1 MSKIIWVN
9 GCFDLL
15 HPGHIELFKIAKS
28 LGDKLIVGLDSD
40 AKVKRD
46 KGQSRPINTFQDRKT
61 ILESIK
67 YIDVVVGF
75 DTRQELENL
84 IELYN
89 PDILIDGGEWRDDG
103 VGREYAKETRFFD
116 RIGGYSSTKIIQK
129 CYYAG
134 IRSY

>member
-1 MSKIIWVN
+1 MSKSIWVN
-9 GCFDLL
+9 GCFALL

-28 LGDKLIVGLDSD
+28 LGDKLIVGLDYD
-40 AKVKRD
+40 KKVRNY
-46 KGQSRPINTFQDRKT
+46 KGHNRQINTFQDRKT

-75 DTRQELENL
+75 DTRKELENL

-129 CYYAG
+129 CYYAC

>member
-40 AKVKRD
+40 KKVRND
-46 KGQSRPINTFQDRKT
+46 KGQNRPINTFQDRKT

-75 DTRQELENL
+75 DTRKELEDL

-116 RIGGYSSTKIIQK
+116 RIGGYSSTKIIERCANASK
-129 CYYAG
+129 
-134 IRSY
+134 

>member
-28 LGDKLIVGLDSD
+28 LGDKLVVGLDSD
-40 AKVKRD
+40 KKVRKD
-46 KGQSRPINTFQDRKT
+46 KGHNSPINTFQDRKT

-116 RIGGYSSTKIIQK
+116 RIGGYSSTKTIER
-129 CYYAG
+129 CANA
-134 IRSY
+134 SE

>member
-28 LGDKLIVGLDSD
+28 LGDKLVVGLDSD
-40 AKVKRD
+40 KKVRKD
-46 KGQSRPINTFQDRKT
+46 KGHNRPINTFQDRKT
-61 ILESIK
+61 KLESIK

-129 CYYAG
+129 CYYAC

>member
-28 LGDKLIVGLDSD
+28 LGDKLVVGLDSD
-40 AKVKRD
+40 KKVRKD
-46 KGQSRPINTFQDRKT
+46 KGQNRPINTFQDRKT

-75 DTRQELENL
+75 NTRKELENL

-89 PDILIDGGEWRDDG
+89 PDILIDGGEWRHDG

-116 RIGGYSSTKIIQK
+116 RIGGYSSTKTIER
-129 CYYAG
+129 CANA
-134 IRSY
+134 SE

>member
-28 LGDKLIVGLDSD
+28 LGDKLVVGLDSD
-40 AKVKRD
+40 KKVRKD
-46 KGQSRPINTFQDRKT
+46 KGHNRPINTFQDRKT

-75 DTRQELENL
+75 DTRKELEDL

-89 PDILIDGGEWRDDG
+89 PDILIDGGEWRHDG

-129 CYYAG
+129 CYYAC

>member
-28 LGDKLIVGLDSD
+28 LGDKLVVGLDSD
-40 AKVKRD
+40 KKVRKD
-46 KGQSRPINTFQDRKT
+46 KGHNRPINTFQDRKT

-129 CYYAG
+129 CYYAC

>member
-28 LGDKLIVGLDSD
+28 LGDKLVVGLDSD
-40 AKVKRD
+40 KKVRKD
-46 KGQSRPINTFQDRKT
+46 KGHNRPINTFQDRKT

-89 PDILIDGGEWRDDG
+89 RDILIDGGEWRDDG

-129 CYYAG
+129 CYYAC

>member
-28 LGDKLIVGLDSD
+28 LGDKLVVGLDSD
-40 AKVKRD
+40 KKVRKD
-46 KGQSRPINTFQDRKT
+46 KGHNRPINTFQDRKT

-89 PDILIDGGEWRDDG
+89 PDILIDGSEWRDDG

-129 CYYAG
+129 CYYAC